1 MVDYGSS
8 SRDRLEEQTESTSR
22 LLESARYPHE
32 ITRKPPSKSSWSI
45 VAASTFS
52 IICLVFATAFLVSG
66 KKTTD
71 TARLNSNPLLSST
84 TFSLVASNEYGQYD
98 GSSYPWM
105 SEVEGTQLVEP
116 HKQTLL
122 TVVGTVH
129 VEDYTYTWTIVNDN
143 GLKATD
149 DYVLIES
156 MENMQSVR
164 FLKTGIY
171 SMKVKLLNSSG
182 KTKYSYSTRLVCK

>member
-8 SRDRLEEQTESTSR
+8 SRDHLEEQSESTSR
-22 LLESARYPHE
+22 LLESARNPNE
-32 ITRKPPSKSSWSI
+32 ISRSPPSKSSWSI

-52 IICLVFATAFLVSG
+52 IICLVFATAFLVSE

-71 TARLNSNPLLSST
+71 TAGLNSNSLLST
-84 TFSLVASNEYGQYD
+84 KTFSLVASNEYGQYD

-116 HKQTLL
+116 YKQTLL
-122 TVVGTVH
+122 TVLGTVN
-129 VEDYTYTWTIVNDN
+129 VEEYTYTWTIVNDN
-143 GLKATD
+143 GLEATD
-149 DYVLIES
+149 DYVVIETS
-156 MENMQSVR
+156 ENMQSVQ
-164 FLKTGIY
+164 FLNTGIY